1 MPKVSGRS
9 STSLR
14 VAVQLR
20 RSVPHLH
27 LAFSDCSL
35 TTAARTHYSSQP
47 RTLESRHYI
56 ISPRRGLAH
65 LLLLL
70 MAPPDLNSLPPSR
83 SMSAS
88 PRQTRSVQNAAS
100 PPVQQET
107 HTPSPRN
114 SSISL
119 ATAAM
124 ANAANESRRS
134 SLSTRGSP
142 RLGRMP
148 SDRRRSQ
155 VAMGLNLNDPTL
167 PSPGELS
174 SSDPRANLNHSFVS
188 ASPATI
194 GGRSAIATGDPHH
207 QRQPSL
213 GDIHNELEQ
222 EQEAQV
228 NRMLQMIREQQ
239 LQLEALRNSQTD
251 HQSARSP
258 QPASAGAANNSTA
271 VIDDETPASERS
283 ISFSSVHP
291 AAPLVP
297 QPRRFS
303 RGPSSAS
310 RSPAL
315 RPIQGGGPDSSLGT
329 SGDWPPSPVE
339 SARRNSFRDENAF
352 YQAETANLTRENQM
366 LRMRIRELEKQL
378 SELTSAPANTP
389 TVPSNLVSSP
399 SVEAQEEASA
409 AADVARTTTQP
420 DKS

>member
-1 MPKVSGRS
+1 
-9 STSLR
+9 
-14 VAVQLR
+14 
-20 RSVPHLH
+20 
-27 LAFSDCSL
+27 
-35 TTAARTHYSSQP
+35 
-47 RTLESRHYI
+47 
-56 ISPRRGLAH
+56 
-65 LLLLL
+65 
-70 MAPPDLNSLPPSR
+70 
-83 SMSAS
+83 
-88 PRQTRSVQNAAS
+88 
-100 PPVQQET
+100 
-107 HTPSPRN
+107 
-114 SSISL
+114 
-119 ATAAM
+119 M

-134 SLSTRGSP
+134 SLSNRGSP

-174 SSDPRANLNHSFVS
+174 SSDPRVNLSHSFVS
-188 ASPATI
+188 ASPPTI
-194 GGRSAIATGDPHH
+194 GGRPAIATGDPHH

-239 LQLEALRNSQTD
+239 LQLEALRTSQVD
-251 HQSARSP
+251 QQSARSS
-258 QPASAGAANNSTA
+258 QPTSAVAGNSTA
-271 VIDDETPASERS
+271 VVDDETPASERS
-283 ISFSSVHP
+283 ISFPSIHP
-291 AAPLVP
+291 AVPLVP

-315 RPIQGGGPDSSLGT
+315 RPLQSAGHESSLGT

-339 SARRNSFRDENAF
+339 SAARRNSFRDENAF

-378 SELTSAPANTP
+378 SELSAAPANTP
-389 TVPSNLVSSP
+389 SIPSNLVSSP
-399 SVEAQEEASA
+399 PVEAQEEASA
-409 AADVARTTTQP
+409 AADIARITTESE
-420 DKS
+420 KI

>member
-1 MPKVSGRS
+1 
-9 STSLR
+9 
-14 VAVQLR
+14 
-20 RSVPHLH
+20 
-27 LAFSDCSL
+27 
-35 TTAARTHYSSQP
+35 
-47 RTLESRHYI
+47 
-56 ISPRRGLAH
+56 
-65 LLLLL
+65 

-83 SMSAS
+83 SMSSS
-88 PRQTRSVQNAAS
+88 PMQTRSIQTAAS
-100 PPVQQET
+100 PPVRQDTQ
-107 HTPSPRN
+107 TPSPRT

-124 ANAANESRRS
+124 TNAANESRRS
-134 SLSTRGSP
+134 SLSNRGSP

-174 SSDPRANLNHSFVS
+174 NSDPRINLGHSFVS

-239 LQLEALRNSQTD
+239 LQLEALRNSQSEQ
-251 HQSARSP
+251 QSNRTP
-258 QPASAGAANNSTA
+258 QPTATAAGNNGTA
-271 VIDDETPASERS
+271 VVDDDTPHGTPASERS
-283 ISFSSVHP
+283 ISFPPVP
-291 AAPLVP
+291 ASIPSIP

-315 RPIQGGGPDSSLGT
+315 RPMQGGHDSSLGA
-329 SGDWPPSPVE
+329 SGEWPPSPVE
-339 SARRNSFRDENAF
+339 TAARRNSFRDESAF

-378 SELTSAPANTP
+378 SELSSVPANTP
-389 TVPSNLVSSP
+389 STPSNLVSSP
-399 SVEAQEEASA
+399 SVEAQGEASA
-409 AADVARTTTQP
+409 AAEVARMTTET
-420 DKS
+420 DKA